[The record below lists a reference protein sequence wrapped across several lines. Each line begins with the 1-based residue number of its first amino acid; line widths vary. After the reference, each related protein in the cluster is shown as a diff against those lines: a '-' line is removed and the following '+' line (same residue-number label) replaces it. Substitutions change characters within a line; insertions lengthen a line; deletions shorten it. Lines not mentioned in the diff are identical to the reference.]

1 MSPRANFM
9 ASLPVCEAGR
19 AVSTAACSC
28 LCQDLASWYLSVS
41 HRPLCVPVETIRH
54 LNCAYFPLVLTA
66 VNVNCFFAWVIDSF
80 YGASA
85 SAIFRFKPFSL
96 CAGDDPCPFP
106 RRYLSTTR
114 RGEILYNSHGSLS
127 LRRFS
132 AKTSSMFQ
140 NLKMYS
146 TVACTSFSVA
156 HSLLWLIISSCSFPS
171 CRCDVSLSFLLQRCI
186 PIHFRH

>member
-1 MSPRANFM
+1 M

-41 HRPLCVPVETIRH
+41 YRPLCVPVETFRH

-66 VNVNCFFAWVIDSF
+66 VKVNCFSAWVLDSF
-80 YGASA
+80 YGTSA
-85 SAIFRFKPFSL
+85 PAIFRFIPFSL

-106 RRYLSTTR
+106 RWYLSATR
-114 RGEILYNSHGSLS
+114 REVRDDTTYTLLF
-127 LRRFS
+127 RCVDFRP
-132 AKTSSMFQ
+132 KTSMLQ

-146 TVACTSFSVA
+146 TVVCTSFSVA
-156 HSLLWLIISSCSFPS
+156 HSLLWLIISSCSFPRLAVFTS
-171 CRCDVSLSFLLQRCI
+171 FRCDVSL
-186 PIHFRH
+186 